1 MIDDLWLKIFILV
14 YFSIVGLAM
23 GIDATYYSRHFKGAK
38 HGRKSKFK

>member
-23 GIDATYYSRHFKGAK
+23 GIDVAYYAK
-38 HGRKSKFK
+38 HFRRDRNGRRNKS